1 MTYTIIIADDDEEFV
16 EEVESNLALSGYT
29 IHRANNGEQAVE
41 LALELQPDLV
51 ILDIVMPVLDGFQA
65 CKKIRDNP
73 STSAISVILLTSKT
87 VGSEKIRGLEIGA
100 DDFIAKPIDWAE
112 FKARIASVLRR
123 ATQLRDLSPLTN
135 LPGNYRISTELA
147 KLVGDPSNKYAVLNI
162 EIDYFKSIN
171 DRYGSGRGDK
181 VIKFVGSM
189 LSDIMADTGGKPSVL
204 GHIGGARFIII
215 TAPEN
220 VDDLCQKIIEKF
232 DKGIPEFYDDDAR
245 QSGYVEIKNRK
256 NELVKHPICI
266 IAIGVVSTQ
275 WREVRSQ
282 WEATA
287 TATEMCEHAK
297 RQSESNYEVDRRRTD
312 DQFLAMLDGSGA

>member
-1 MTYTIIIADDDEEFV
+1 MTNSIIIADDDEEFI
-16 EEVESNLALSGYT
+16 EEFESNLALSGYT
-29 IHRANNGEQAVE
+29 IHRASNGEEAVE
-41 LALELQPDLV
+41 LALELQPDLL

-73 STSAISVILLTSKT
+73 STSAISVILLTSQT
-87 VGSEKIRGLEIGA
+87 VGSEKIRALEIGA
-100 DDFIAKPIDWAE
+100 DDFVEKPVDWAE
-112 FKARIASVLRR
+112 FKARISSVLRR
-123 ATQLRDLSPLTN
+123 ASQLRDLSPLTN
-135 LPGNYRISTELA
+135 LPGNFRISTELA
-147 KLVGDPSNKYAVLNI
+147 ELVADPSNKYAVLNI

-181 VIKFVGSM
+181 VIKFTGKL
-189 LSDIMADTGGKPSVL
+189 LSDIMANTSGKPSVL

-220 VDDLCQKIIEKF
+220 VEDVCEKIIAKF
-232 DKGIPEFYDDDAR
+232 DAGIADFYDEDAR

-256 NELVKHPICI
+256 NEMVQHPICI

-297 RQSESNYEVDRRRTD
+297 REPKSNYEIDRRRTD
-312 DQFLAMLDGSGA
+312 DQFLAMLDGGQ